1 MLPLL
6 LCVQGLAKNMPGFIA
21 WRWAF
26 FVPASCHV
34 IMGIIVMLFSQVG
47 RPASC

>member
-1 MLPLL
+1 M
-6 LCVQGLAKNMPGFIA
+6 QGFMRFSPSFIA

-34 IMGIIVMLFSQVG
+34 LMGMAVMLLAQVSSKG
-47 RPASC
+47 LA